1 MAPVTANILV
11 GTLQRKFGPLVMIE
25 EGRLPF
31 GAVMTLG
38 ARRKPSPRKLSTV
51 DVLVAILTF
60 RRRGLEI
67 YMDQPSFLVRRLVAI
82 HAGGGSMRP
91 Q

>member
-25 EGRLPF
+25 EGWPPF
-31 GAVMTLG
+31 GAVMALG
-38 ARRKPSPRKLSTV
+38 ARRNPGLGKLSSV

-60 RRRGLEI
+60 RWRSLEI

-82 HAGGGSMRP
+82 HASGGSMRP